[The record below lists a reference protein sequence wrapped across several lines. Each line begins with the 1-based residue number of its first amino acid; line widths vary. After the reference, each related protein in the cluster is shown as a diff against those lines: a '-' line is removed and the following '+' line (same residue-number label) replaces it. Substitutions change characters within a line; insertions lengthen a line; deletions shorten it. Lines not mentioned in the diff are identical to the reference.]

1 MIKYQIDKSGLNQ
14 LTIKLSK
21 VRNLQPVLKEIG
33 QNLEA
38 STKNRFN
45 QGKDPENNK
54 WKPSKRVLRQGK
66 GRTLVETGRL
76 QKSISYRA
84 DKYEVNVGTDIEY
97 ADKHQD
103 GLEGLPKRSFLGIS
117 DKDRT
122 KIENIVRRFL
132 DAIF

>member
-1 MIKYQIDKSGLNQ
+1 MIKYQLDKSGLNQ

-97 ADKHQD
+97 ADT
-103 GLEGLPKRSFLGIS
+103 LYPCIRCLTLYSP
-117 DKDRT
+117 
-122 KIENIVRRFL
+122 N
-132 DAIF
+132 